1 MEIQLPEEIG
11 GHPNSVTWSFSDW
24 MEQLSRTYGTRW
36 DEYRK
41 SFSRTN
47 NKFTAE
53 SESSILKSPITITL
67 ELVNRCNLKCVMCWT
82 DNHSMKKGE
91 LSVDKIAGFLNKF
104 RDSGT
109 PIPAVI
115 VGLGSEPLL
124 YREVKEVISAC
135 KEAGVMDIFFGTNA
149 VLLDEDLSRFLIEN
163 EVTRLEVSL
172 DAATES
178 TYKKIRSKDKLALVE
193 SNIKKFI
200 EIRNSMGKKIP
211 VVRLA
216 FVVQEFNYH
225 ERKLFLEKWSGVV
238 DYVDF
243 QQMSD
248 FSSVSSRLG
257 KDLAFYLFD
266 DETDEEKKKLTD
278 ALRDKLQ
285 VQQGSAGAE
294 LFCPYP
300 FNSLNVWA
308 NGDISPCCCFH
319 GRALTIGNVS
329 DKNLEDVWRGREMQ
343 ALRQEILDGRLN
355 RVCRSC
361 LDRDTRHRDNVS
373 PD

>member
-308 NGDISPCCCFH
+308 NGDIPLLLFPWKSFNYRKC
-319 GRALTIGNVS
+319 
-329 DKNLEDVWRGREMQ
+329 E
-343 ALRQEILDGRLN
+343 RQELGRRLAW
-355 RVCRSC
+355 
-361 LDRDTRHRDNVS
+361 
-373 PD
+373 

>member
-1 MEIQLPEEIG
+1 
-11 GHPNSVTWSFSDW
+11 
-24 MEQLSRTYGTRW
+24 
-36 DEYRK
+36 
-41 SFSRTN
+41 
-47 NKFTAE
+47 
-53 SESSILKSPITITL
+53 
-67 ELVNRCNLKCVMCWT
+67 
-82 DNHSMKKGE
+82 
-91 LSVDKIAGFLNKF
+91 
-104 RDSGT
+104 
-109 PIPAVI
+109 
-115 VGLGSEPLL
+115 
-124 YREVKEVISAC
+124 
-135 KEAGVMDIFFGTNA
+135 
-149 VLLDEDLSRFLIEN
+149 
-163 EVTRLEVSL
+163 
-172 DAATES
+172 
-178 TYKKIRSKDKLALVE
+178 
-193 SNIKKFI
+193 
-200 EIRNSMGKKIP
+200 MGKKIP

>member
-1 MEIQLPEEIG
+1 MQRELPEESG
-11 GHPNSVTWSFSDW
+11 GHPNSVTYSFSDW
-24 MEQLSRTYGTRW
+24 MEELSRSYGARW
-36 DEYRK
+36 DEYRE
-41 SFSRTN
+41 SFHRTN
-47 NKFTAE
+47 NKFTAAL
-53 SESSILKSPITITL
+53 ESSQLKAPITITL
-67 ELVNRCNLKCVMCWT
+67 ELVNRCNLKCIMCWT
-82 DNHSMKKGE
+82 DNHSMRKGV
-91 LSVDKIAGFLNKF
+91 LTLDQIKQILNEFK
-104 RDSGT
+104 DAGT

-124 YREVKEVISAC
+124 YREVKEVIIAC
-135 KEAGVMDIFFGTNA
+135 KSAGVMDIFFGTNA
-149 VLLDEDLSRFLIEN
+149 VLLDEDLSRFLIDQEA
-163 EVTRLEVSL
+163 TRLEVSL
-172 DAATES
+172 DAATEE
-178 TYKKIRSKDKLALVE
+178 TYQKIRSKDKLSLVE
-193 SNIKKFI
+193 ANIKKFV
-200 EIRNSMGKKIP
+200 EIRNSLGKKTP

-216 FVVQEFNYH
+216 FVVQPLNYH
-225 ERKLFLEKWSGVV
+225 ERDLFLNKWEDIV

-278 ALRDKLQ
+278 ELKEKLNTRFGPK
-285 VQQGSAGAE
+285 GSE

-319 GRALTIGNVS
+319 GRALTIGNVNEKKLS
-329 DKNLEDVWRGREMQ
+329 EVWLGKELS

-361 LDRDTRHRDNVS
+361 LDRDTSHRDEVGS
-373 PD
+373 S